1 MRRSYRSVIGPA
13 ASPTIRFGAERTA
26 NATPTSNADPV
37 ISNTSQ
43 PIITCE
49 VPCPNWFAN
58 VEMNNVLISGYR
70 NAAVIPAN
78 LDWGACVSSPPTGV
92 LIGVCP

>member
-1 MRRSYRSVIGPA
+1 MYKR
-13 ASPTIRFGAERTA
+13 
-26 NATPTSNADPV
+26 
-37 ISNTSQ
+37 Q
-43 PIITCE
+43 E